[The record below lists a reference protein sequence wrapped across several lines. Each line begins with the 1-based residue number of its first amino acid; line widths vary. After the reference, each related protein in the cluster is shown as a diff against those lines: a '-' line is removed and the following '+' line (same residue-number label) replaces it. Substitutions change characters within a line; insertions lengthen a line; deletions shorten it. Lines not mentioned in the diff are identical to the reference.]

1 MTLLNDQQLVV
12 TKKKLQMLEERYAEI
27 QNQAQPLSRP
37 EQHTLR
43 SFKRLIN
50 QLKEEIIRY
59 EVAGRS

>member
-1 MTLLNDQQLVV
+1 V

-27 QNQAQPLSRP
+27 QNQAEPLSRP

-59 EVAGRS
+59 EVGIRS